1 MGKIDYPAGML
12 PDVEIIGGDTTPWKI
27 TLNKNN
33 GDSYDADEVSGF
45 RGILTITPFSMA
57 QGLATEPIVIKQA
70 IVGMSDDNE
79 AVAMFSFSSS
89 DTLELNGKYVYQI
102 ELNDGVQS
110 RLGQGYLYVRRN
122 NNPYRRGM

>member
-1 MGKIDYPAGML
+1 ML